1 MRAMQ
6 VIEWGKPLEL
16 REYPTPEPQGKE
28 VLVRITACG
37 VCHSDLH
44 IWAGY
49 FDLGGGER
57 ISIEDRGVVPPFTMG
72 HEPLGTVD
80 AMGPEV
86 EGVEIGQSFIVYP
99 WIGCGEC
106 EHCQQAST
114 ELLCMNPRV
123 IGTRVDGGYAD
134 YVIVPDAKYLV
145 DYTGLSQD
153 LACTYACSGLT
164 AYSALKKV
172 GDLTADDYVMTIGAG
187 GVGLSAV
194 HFASAVTPAKVITA
208 DVDGTKR
215 AAARQV
221 GAHDTI
227 DNSEPDAVQK
237 VLEITGGGAAATI
250 DFVGRPETSRFGI
263 DCLRRGGRQVQVGL
277 YGEALS
283 VPLPFFPLRMM
294 SMIGSYVGSLDEMH
308 ELMEL
313 VQDGRVPPIPIETRP
328 LEAVNSALE
337 DLTNGQI
344 LGRVVVKP

>member
-16 REYPTPEPQGKE
+16 REMETPEPRGRE

-44 IWAGY
+44 IWEGG
-49 FDLGGGER
+49 FNLGDGEFAR
-57 ISIEDRGVVPPFTMG
+57 VEDRGVYTPFTMG
-72 HEPLGTVD
+72 HEPLGTVEKL
-80 AMGPEV
+80 GPEA
-86 EGVEIGQSFIVYP
+86 EGVEVGGSYIVYP
-99 WIGCGEC
+99 WIGCGDC
-106 EHCQQAST
+106 AHCRDTET
-114 ELLCMNPRV
+114 ELLCAAPRV

-145 DYTGLSQD
+145 DYTGIDQN

-164 AYSALKKV
+164 AYSALKKLP
-172 GDLTADDYVMTIGAG
+172 DLGAKDHVMTIGAG

-194 HFASAVTPAKVITA
+194 HFASAVTPAKILTA

-227 DNSEPDAVQK
+227 DNGEADAVAK
-237 VLEITGGGAAATI
+237 VLEMTGGGVAATI
-250 DFVGRPETSRFGI
+250 DFVGRPETSRFGV
-263 DCLRRGGRQVQVGL
+263 DCLRKGGVQVQVGL
-277 YGEALS
+277 YGEKAS
-283 VPLPFFPLRMM
+283 VPLPFFPLKMI
-294 SMIGSYVGSLDEMH
+294 SMLGSYVGNLREMR

-313 VQDGRVPPIPIETRP
+313 VKDGRVPPIPIETRP
-328 LEAVNSALE
+328 LEAANSALD
-337 DLTNGQI
+337 DLVAGNV
-344 LGRVVVKP
+344 LGRVVLKP

>member
-6 VIEWGKPLEL
+6 IIEWGKPLEL
-16 REYPTPEPQGKE
+16 REYPTPEPKGRE
-28 VLVRITACG
+28 VLVRVTACG

-44 IWAGY
+44 IWSGQ
-49 FDLGGGER
+49 FDLGDGE
-57 ISIEDRGVVPPFTMG
+57 ILDIEARGVKPPFTMG
-72 HEPLGTVD
+72 HEPLGTVE
-80 AMGPEV
+80 ALGPEA
-86 EGVEIGQSFIVYP
+86 EGVAVGESYIVYP

-114 ELLCMNPRV
+114 ELLCMAPRV

-145 DYTGLSQD
+145 DYTGVPQD

-164 AYSALKKV
+164 AYSALKKI
-172 GDLTADDYVMTIGAG
+172 GELTADDCLITIGAG

-215 AAARQV
+215 AAARQI

-227 DNSEPDAVQK
+227 DNSEVDAVQK
-237 VLEITGGGAAATI
+237 ALEMTGGGAAATI
-250 DFVGRPETSRFGI
+250 DFVGRPETARFGV
-263 DCLRRGGRQVQVGL
+263 DVLRRGGRQIQVGL
-277 YGEALS
+277 YGEKAAI
-283 VPLPFFPLRMM
+283 PLPFFPLKMM

-313 VQDGRVPPIPIETRP
+313 VKAGRVPPIPVEARP

-337 DLTNGQI
+337 DLTNGNV